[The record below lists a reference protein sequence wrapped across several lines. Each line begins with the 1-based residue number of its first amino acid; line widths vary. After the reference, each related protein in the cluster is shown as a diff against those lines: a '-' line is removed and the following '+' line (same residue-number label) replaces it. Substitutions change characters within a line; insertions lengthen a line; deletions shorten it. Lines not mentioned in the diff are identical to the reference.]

1 MGQYFMFIN
10 NQHAKNEWL
19 WTSRGQN
26 IVVEMVVSSSEVS
39 EKKPKFVQF
48 VPIFWLLKLGKPL
61 IDFESMKELF
71 DILKVKITL
80 CKH

>member
-1 MGQYFMFIN
+1 
-10 NQHAKNEWL
+10 
-19 WTSRGQN
+19 
-26 IVVEMVVSSSEVS
+26 MVASSSEAN

-48 VPIFWLLKLGKPL
+48 VAIFWLLKLDKPL

>member
-10 NQHAKNEWL
+10 SQHAKNEWL
-19 WTSRGQN
+19 WTSKGEN
-26 IVVEMVVSSSEVS
+26 IIVEMVANSSEAS

-48 VPIFWLLKLGKPL
+48 VAIFLLLKLGKPL

-71 DILKVKITL
+71 DILKVNL
-80 CKH
+80 LV